1 MQRQREGILLVI
13 SAPSGAGK
21 TSVCQRLIDIFPTL
35 RHSVSYTTRPRRDG
49 EVDGRD
55 YHFVDA
61 ETFRRMVAA
70 GQFAEWAQVH
80 GNAYG
85 TSLATLNE
93 ARDLGL
99 DLLLDIDVQ
108 GANQLRRRVDG
119 AVFVFLLPP
128 DLQELE
134 RRLNLR
140 GQDAAEVIEQRL
152 RNAREEIAAAGLYD
166 YWVVNRDLE
175 QAVQEVAAIVRAES
189 CRVKRQRW
197 SPTGWIEQQNHRD

>member
-1 MQRQREGILLVI
+1 VQRQREGILLVI